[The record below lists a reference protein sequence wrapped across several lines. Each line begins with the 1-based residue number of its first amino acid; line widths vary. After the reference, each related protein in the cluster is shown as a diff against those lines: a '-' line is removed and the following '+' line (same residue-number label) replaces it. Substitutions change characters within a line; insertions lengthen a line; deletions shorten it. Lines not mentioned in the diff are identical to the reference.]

1 MTLFVTE
8 IEQNSFPVKIVTC
21 FSIDSAQFQYQLDT
35 IIEDQTQ
42 NRTEVL
48 DGILWTAIPE
58 SIVKFNNVG
67 QLSVSCAARLESES
81 LRFTDELNIYRSYLE
96 RNQLNGTIQVSSVG
110 TGKIHKERDNYV
122 EESGKYM
129 YKGSREVI
137 AMGPRRQ
144 PHVLYEVSF
153 TVHNGSQDDVG
164 VYTCAGERAKDR
176 TYISSLVKV
185 QQQQKPVLILL
196 PCGDETV
203 TYHLGRGVLGEVRPV
218 LIRLVQ
224 NKPTCIRCRVFDYET
239 AWGFERTDDEKA
251 AIVLTKDGNQLHG
264 SKDSLRLDWHLNVAD
279 GGLIELTITFFSPS
293 NKDAGS
299 YQCTARNSLGNDTV
313 VFRIAVSPA

>member
-1 MTLFVTE
+1 MTLSVTG
-8 IEQNSFPVKIVTC
+8 IESHSFPVKIVTC
-21 FSIDSAQFQYQLDT
+21 FSVDSAQFQYQLDT

-42 NRTEVL
+42 NRTEAL
-48 DGILWTAIPE
+48 DGILWTSIPE
-58 SIVKFNNVG
+58 SIIKFNNVG
-67 QLSVSCAARLESES
+67 QLSVSCEARLESES

-96 RNQLNGTIQVSSVG
+96 RNHLNGTIQVSSVG

-129 YKGSREVI
+129 YKGSREVF
-137 AMGPRRQ
+137 AVGARRP

-153 TVHNGSQDDVG
+153 AVHNGSQDDVG

-203 TYHLGRGVLGEVRPV
+203 SSELRPI

-224 NKPTCIRCRVFDYET
+224 RQPTCIRCRVFDYET
-239 AWGFERTDDEKA
+239 AWGFERTDDERA
-251 AIVLTKDGNQLHG
+251 AIVLTKNGHHFQP
-264 SKDSLRLDWHLNVAD
+264 SRDSGVHLDWHLNVAD
-279 GGLIELTITFFSPS
+279 GGLIELTITFFSPTAE
-293 NKDAGS
+293 DAGT
-299 YQCTARNSLGNDTV
+299 YQCTAKNSLGTDAAIFRV
-313 VFRIAVSPA
+313 VVTPA